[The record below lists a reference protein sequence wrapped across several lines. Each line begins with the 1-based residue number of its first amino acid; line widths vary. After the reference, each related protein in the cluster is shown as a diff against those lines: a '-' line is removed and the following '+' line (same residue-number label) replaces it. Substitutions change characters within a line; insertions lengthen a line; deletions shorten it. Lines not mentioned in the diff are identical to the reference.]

1 MKTKNRTIEYKG
13 NILATLKKREEELV
27 KGYVATDSDY
37 RFFTKLILEG
47 KEKGDNVL
55 SQQTNALKQKSYS
68 KIQMEIVAQMI
79 KEVEDDKY
87 EEL

>member
-37 RFFTKLILEG
+37 RFFTKLILER